1 MSSPSDIR
9 WTLSS
14 FDRLTVRGL
23 YALLQLRAEVFVVEQ
38 KCAFQD
44 LDGADLLAMHLQG
57 SIGDELVAYARCFGP
72 GVKFAEASI
81 GRIVTR
87 DIRRGTGIGH
97 VLVGRAMTAVSDLW
111 GRQAIRIGAQ
121 ARLAR
126 FYQGHGFSDAGVP
139 YIEDGIDHLEMLW
152 HPQDQTPET
161 HNTTGWT

>member
-1 MSSPSDIR
+1 MSSQPDIR
-9 WTLSS
+9 WTLSA
-14 FDRLTVRGL
+14 FDSLTPQAL

-38 KCAFQD
+38 NCVFQD
-44 LDGADLLAMHLQG
+44 LDGADPFAIHLQG
-57 SIGDELVAYARCFGP
+57 HIGNALMAYARCFAP

-87 DIRRGTGIGH
+87 DSQRGTGIGH
-97 VLVGRAMTAVSDLW
+97 VLVERAMASVGELW

-126 FYQGHGFSDAGVP
+126 FYQGHGFSDDRVP

-152 HPQDQTPET
+152 HPAPITENPNTPERT
-161 HNTTGWT
+161 